1 MAHATTG
8 RRELATCSV
17 GFFNSVPIAVLFVTV
32 GLGYLIG
39 KLKVGP
45 IQLGGVCGTLIVALL
60 IGQTGCQM
68 RGDLKE
74 VAFALFIFA
83 MGYSGGPQFF
93 ANLNRSSLRFVALP
107 LIEAVLVLTIV
118 LTAVRLFG
126 LDAGTAAG
134 LAAGAATE
142 SAVVGTAAEA
152 LKHLG
157 LPEAEVQ
164 RMEAN
169 IATAYTLTYLVGLIS
184 IVFFTSQVA
193 PALLRINLREASK
206 ALEAQLG
213 ATPGDND
220 EASLPTLPRLV
231 GRAHVVKDVDGK
243 RVADVEAELGGRTVV
258 SRVLRNGEAVDATPD
273 YVLATGDIVVVL
285 GLRRFA
291 LRAGS
296 VIGPEIQLPEA
307 HADDLQL
314 SELQIIVSKKTVNG
328 HTVGELAKRPNA
340 RRARGVFLQSISRS
354 GHVLPLT
361 PATVV
366 QYGDLVTLV
375 GAEPELSEAGAALG
389 SELRRSGV
397 TDLVFLAFGILAG
410 LMIGS
415 LGARLWGIP
424 VSLGSGGGAL
434 VSGLVCGWI
443 NAKRPSIGHMPAH
456 AVQLLKD
463 LGLAIFV
470 ACVGLSAGPDAL
482 SLIREHGAVLP
493 LIGLLVSLGPAC
505 LSLWVGHKLLKIEGP
520 LLVGA
525 IAGQHVSTPAISAIL
540 TASGSSVPLLGYTVT
555 YAIANVLLPV
565 LGPIIVSLA
574 YHLG

>member
-1 MAHATTG
+1 M
-8 RRELATCSV
+8 TCSV
-17 GFFNSVPIAVLFVTV
+17 GFFNSVPIAVLFLTV

-93 ANLNRSSLRFVALP
+93 ANLNRSSLRYILLP
-107 LIEAVLVLTIV
+107 VIEALLVLTIV
-118 LTAVRLFG
+118 LAAVPLFG

-157 LPEAEVQ
+157 LPDADVQ

-206 ALEAQLG
+206 ALEEKLG
-213 ATPGDND
+213 V
-220 EASLPTLPRLV
+220 ASGESEDSNLPTLPRLV
-231 GRAHVVKDVDGK
+231 GRSHVVKDADGK
-243 RVADVEAELGGRTVV
+243 TVAEVEAALGGRTAI
-258 SRVLRNGEAVDATPD
+258 SRILRNGEAVEPVPDDA
-273 YVLATGDIVVVL
+273 LATGDIVVVL

-314 SELQIIVSKKTVNG
+314 SERVVIVSKKSVNG
-328 HTVGELAKRPNA
+328 HTLGELAQRPGA
-340 RRARGVFLQSISRS
+340 KRARGVFLQSIQRS
-354 GHVLPLT
+354 GHLLPVT
-361 PATVV
+361 PATVL

-375 GAEPELSEAGAALG
+375 GAEPELSVAGAALG
-389 SELRRSGV
+389 NELRRSGM

-410 LMIGS
+410 LLVGS
-415 LGARLWGIP
+415 LSARLWDIP

-443 NAKRPSIGHMPAH
+443 NAKRPAVGHMPDH

-470 ACVGLSAGPDAL
+470 ACVGLSAGPEAV

-540 TASGSSVPLLGYTVT
+540 GASGSAVPLLGYTVT
-555 YAIANVLLPV
+555 YAIANVMLPV

-574 YHLG
+574 HHLR

>member
-1 MAHATTG
+1 M
-8 RRELATCSV
+8 TCSV

-93 ANLNRSSLRFVALP
+93 ANLNRSSLRYVVLP

-118 LTAVRLFG
+118 LAAVPLFG

-157 LPEAEVQ
+157 LPDAEVQ

-206 ALEAQLG
+206 ALEAKLG
-213 ATPGDND
+213 AAPGDND
-220 EASLPTLPRLV
+220 EASLPTLPRLL
-231 GRAHVVKDVDGK
+231 GRAHMVKDVDGK
-243 RVADVEAELGGRTVV
+243 RVGDVEAQLGGRTVI

-314 SELQIIVSKKTVNG
+314 SELQVIVSKKAVNG
-328 HTVGELAKRPNA
+328 HTVGELALRPNA

-366 QYGDLVTLV
+366 QFGDLVTLV

-574 YHLG
+574 YHLS

>member
-1 MAHATTG
+1 M
-8 RRELATCSV
+8 TCSV

-93 ANLNRSSLRFVALP
+93 ANLNRSSLRYIALP
-107 LIEAVLVLTIV
+107 IIEALLVLSIV
-118 LTAVRLFG
+118 LAAVPLFG
-126 LDAGTAAG
+126 LDAGTVAG

-157 LPEAEVQ
+157 LPDAEVQ

-206 ALEAQLG
+206 ALEAKLG
-213 ATPGDND
+213 VASGDD
-220 EASLPTLPRLV
+220 EDVNLPTLPRLV
-231 GRAHVVKDVDGK
+231 GRAHVVKDADGMK
-243 RVADVEAELGGRTVV
+243 VGDVEAQLGGRTVI
-258 SRVLRNGEAVDATPD
+258 SRILRNGEAVNATPED
-273 YVLATGDIVVVL
+273 TLATGDVVVVL

-291 LRAGS
+291 LRAGT
-296 VIGPEIQLPEA
+296 VVGPEILLPEA
-307 HADDLQL
+307 HAEDLQM
-314 SELQIIVSKKTVNG
+314 SELAVIVNKKAVNG
-328 HTVGELAKRPNA
+328 TSMGELAKRPGA
-340 RRARGVFLQSISRS
+340 RRARGVFVQSIMRS
-354 GHVLPLT
+354 GHLLPLT

-375 GAEPELSEAGAALG
+375 GTEPELSEAGAALG
-389 SELRRSGV
+389 NELRRSGI

-415 LGARLWGIP
+415 LSARLWGIP

-443 NAKRPSIGHMPAH
+443 NAKRPSIGHMPDH

-463 LGLAIFV
+463 LGLAVFV
-470 ACVGLSAGPDAL
+470 ACVGLSAGPEAV

-493 LIGLLVSLGPAC
+493 VIGLLVSLGPAC
-505 LSLWVGHKLLKIEGP
+505 LSLWVGHKILKIEGP

-540 TASGSSVPLLGYTVT
+540 NASGSSVPLLGYTVT

-574 YHLG
+574 YHLS

>member
-1 MAHATTG
+1 M
-8 RRELATCSV
+8 TCSV
-17 GFFNSVPIAVLFVTV
+17 GFFNNVPIAVLFVTV

-118 LTAVRLFG
+118 LTAVPLFG

-157 LPEAEVQ
+157 LPDAEVQ

-206 ALEAQLG
+206 ALEAKLG
-213 ATPGDND
+213 AMPGDND

-243 RVADVEAELGGRTVV
+243 RVADVEAQLGGRTVV

-314 SELQIIVSKKTVNG
+314 SELQVIVSKKTVNG

-340 RRARGVFLQSISRS
+340 RRARGVFLQSITRS

-525 IAGQHVSTPAISAIL
+525 IAGQHVSTLAISAIL

-574 YHLG
+574 YHLS

>member
-1 MAHATTG
+1 M
-8 RRELATCSV
+8 TCSV

-118 LTAVRLFG
+118 LTAVPLFG

-157 LPEAEVQ
+157 LPDAEVQ

-206 ALEAQLG
+206 ALEAKLG

-243 RVADVEAELGGRTVV
+243 RVADVEAQLGGRTVV

-340 RRARGVFLQSISRS
+340 RRARGVFLQSITRS

-493 LIGLLVSLGPAC
+493 VIGLLVSLGPAC

>member
-1 MAHATTG
+1 M
-8 RRELATCSV
+8 TCSV

-93 ANLNRSSLRFVALP
+93 ANLNRSSLRYIVLP
-107 LIEAVLVLTIV
+107 IIEALLVLTIV
-118 LTAVRLFG
+118 LSAVPLFG

-157 LPEAEVQ
+157 LPDAEVQ

-206 ALEAQLG
+206 ALEEKLG
-213 ATPGDND
+213 VASGDDDDIN
-220 EASLPTLPRLV
+220 LPTLPRLV
-231 GRAHVVKDVDGK
+231 GRAHVVKYADGMS
-243 RVADVEAELGGRTVV
+243 VADVEAQLGGRTVI
-258 SRVLRNGEAVDATPD
+258 SRILRNGEAVDATPED
-273 YVLATGDIVVVL
+273 TLATGDIVVVL

-296 VIGPEIQLPEA
+296 VVGPEIQLPEA

-314 SELQIIVSKKTVNG
+314 SELAVIVNKKTING
-328 HTVGELAKRPNA
+328 HTVGELAKRPGA
-340 RRARGVFLQSISRS
+340 RRARGVFVQSIMRS

-375 GAEPELSEAGAALG
+375 GTQPELAEAGAALG
-389 SELRRSGV
+389 NELRRSGV

-410 LMIGS
+410 LMIGALS
-415 LGARLWGIP
+415 ARLWGIP

-443 NAKRPSIGHMPAH
+443 NAKRPAIGHMPDH

-463 LGLAIFV
+463 LGLAVFV
-470 ACVGLSAGPDAL
+470 ACVGLSAGPEAI

-505 LSLWVGHKLLKIEGP
+505 LSLWVGHKILKIEGP

-540 TASGSSVPLLGYTVT
+540 GSSGSSVPLLGYTVT

-574 YHLG
+574 YHLS

>member
-1 MAHATTG
+1 M
-8 RRELATCSV
+8 TCSV
-17 GFFNSVPIAVLFVTV
+17 GFFNNVPIAVLFLTV

-39 KLKVGP
+39 KLKIGP

-93 ANLNRSSLRFVALP
+93 ANLNRSSLRYIVLP
-107 LIEAVLVLTIV
+107 IIEALLVLTIV
-118 LTAVRLFG
+118 LLAVPLFG

-157 LPEAEVQ
+157 LPDADVQ

-193 PALLRINLREASK
+193 PALLRINLRDASK
-206 ALEAQLG
+206 ALEEKLG
-213 ATPGDND
+213 AGPG
-220 EASLPTLPRLV
+220 EADDSMMPTLPRLV
-231 GRAHVVKDVDGK
+231 GRSHVVKDADGK
-243 RVADVEAELGGRTVV
+243 TVGEVEAEMGGRTAI
-258 SRVLRNGEAVDATPD
+258 SRILRNGEALDPTPAD
-273 YVLATGDIVVVL
+273 VLATGDIVVVL

-314 SELQIIVSKKTVNG
+314 AELQVIVSKKEVNG
-328 HTVGELAKRPNA
+328 HTVGELAARPRA
-340 RRARGVFLQSISRS
+340 QRARGVFLQSIQRS
-354 GHVLPLT
+354 GHMLPVT

-375 GAEPELSEAGAALG
+375 GAEPELSQAGAALG
-389 SELRRSGV
+389 NQLRRSGV
-397 TDLVFLAFGILAG
+397 TDLVFLSFGILAG
-410 LMIGS
+410 LLIGS
-415 LGARLWGIP
+415 LAARLWGIP

-443 NAKRPSIGHMPAH
+443 NAKRPALGHMPEQ

-463 LGLAIFV
+463 LGLAVFV
-470 ACVGLSAGPDAL
+470 ACVGLSAGPEAV

-540 TASGSSVPLLGYTVT
+540 GASGSAVPLLGYTVT

-574 YHLG
+574 HHLGG

>member
-1 MAHATTG
+1 M
-8 RRELATCSV
+8 TCSI

-93 ANLNRSSLRFVALP
+93 ANLNRSSLRFLALP

-118 LTAVRLFG
+118 LTAVPLFG

-157 LPEAEVQ
+157 LPDAEVQ

-220 EASLPTLPRLV
+220 EASVPTLPRLV

-243 RVADVEAELGGRTVV
+243 RVADVEDLLGGRTVL
-258 SRVLRNGEAVDATPD
+258 SRILRNGEAVDATPD

>member
-1 MAHATTG
+1 M
-8 RRELATCSV
+8 TCSV

-93 ANLNRSSLRFVALP
+93 ANLNRSSLRYIALP
-107 LIEAVLVLTIV
+107 IIEALLVLSIV
-118 LTAVRLFG
+118 LAAVPLFG

-157 LPEAEVQ
+157 LPDAEVQ

-206 ALEAQLG
+206 ALEAKLG
-213 ATPGDND
+213 VASGDD
-220 EASLPTLPRLV
+220 EDVNLPTLPRLV
-231 GRAHVVKDVDGK
+231 GRAHVVKDADGMK
-243 RVADVEAELGGRTVV
+243 VGDVEAQLGGRTVI
-258 SRVLRNGEAVDATPD
+258 SRILRNGEAVNATPED
-273 YVLATGDIVVVL
+273 TLVTGDVVVVL

-296 VIGPEIQLPEA
+296 VVGPEILLPEA
-307 HADDLQL
+307 HAEDLQM
-314 SELQIIVSKKTVNG
+314 SELAVIVNKKAVNG
-328 HTVGELAKRPNA
+328 TSMGELAKRPGA
-340 RRARGVFLQSISRS
+340 RRARGVFVQSIMRS
-354 GHVLPLT
+354 GHLLPLT

-375 GAEPELSEAGAALG
+375 GTEPELSEAGAALG
-389 SELRRSGV
+389 NELRRSGI

-415 LGARLWGIP
+415 LSARLWGIP

-443 NAKRPSIGHMPAH
+443 NAKRPSIGHMPDH

-463 LGLAIFV
+463 LGLAVFV
-470 ACVGLSAGPDAL
+470 ACVGLSAGPEAL

-505 LSLWVGHKLLKIEGP
+505 LSLWVGHKILKIEGP

-540 TASGSSVPLLGYTVT
+540 NASGSSVPLLGYTVT

-574 YHLG
+574 YHLS

>member
-1 MAHATTG
+1 M
-8 RRELATCSV
+8 TCSV
-17 GFFNSVPIAVLFVTV
+17 GFFNNVPIAVLFVTV

-314 SELQIIVSKKTVNG
+314 SELQVIVSKKTVNG

-340 RRARGVFLQSISRS
+340 RRARGVFLQSITRS

-493 LIGLLVSLGPAC
+493 VIGLLVSLGPAC

>member
-1 MAHATTG
+1 M
-8 RRELATCSV
+8 TCSV

-93 ANLNRSSLRFVALP
+93 ANLNRSSLRYIALP
-107 LIEAVLVLTIV
+107 IIEALLVLSIV
-118 LTAVRLFG
+118 LAAVPLFG

-157 LPEAEVQ
+157 LPDAEVQ

-206 ALEAQLG
+206 ALEAKLG
-213 ATPGDND
+213 VASGDD
-220 EASLPTLPRLV
+220 EDVNLPTLPRLV
-231 GRAHVVKDVDGK
+231 GRAHVVKDADGMK
-243 RVADVEAELGGRTVV
+243 VGDVEAQLGGRTVI
-258 SRVLRNGEAVDATPD
+258 SRILRNGEAVNATPED
-273 YVLATGDIVVVL
+273 TLATGDVVVVL

-291 LRAGS
+291 LRAGT
-296 VIGPEIQLPEA
+296 VVGPEILLPEA
-307 HADDLQL
+307 HAEDLQM
-314 SELQIIVSKKTVNG
+314 SELAVIVNKKAVNG
-328 HTVGELAKRPNA
+328 TSMGELAKRPGA
-340 RRARGVFLQSISRS
+340 RRARGVFVQSIMRS
-354 GHVLPLT
+354 GHLLPLT

-375 GAEPELSEAGAALG
+375 GTEPELSEAGAALG
-389 SELRRSGV
+389 NELRRSGI

-415 LGARLWGIP
+415 LSARLWGIP

-443 NAKRPSIGHMPAH
+443 NAKRPSIGHMPDH

-463 LGLAIFV
+463 LGLAVFV
-470 ACVGLSAGPDAL
+470 ACVGLSAGPEAL

-505 LSLWVGHKLLKIEGP
+505 LSLWVGHKILKIEGP

-540 TASGSSVPLLGYTVT
+540 NASGSSVPLLGYTVT

-574 YHLG
+574 YHLS

>member
-1 MAHATTG
+1 M
-8 RRELATCSV
+8 TCSV
-17 GFFNSVPIAVLFVTV
+17 GFFNNVPIAVLFLTV

-93 ANLNRSSLRFVALP
+93 ANLNRSSLRYIVLP
-107 LIEAVLVLTIV
+107 VIEALLVLTVV
-118 LTAVRLFG
+118 LLAVPLFG

-157 LPEAEVQ
+157 LPDADVQ

-206 ALEAQLG
+206 ALEEKLG
-213 ATPGDND
+213 GGPGEPD
-220 EASLPTLPRLV
+220 ENLLPTLPRLV
-231 GRAHVVKDVDGK
+231 GRSHVVKDADG
-243 RVADVEAELGGRTVV
+243 RTVGEVEAELGGRTAI
-258 SRVLRNGEAVDATPD
+258 SRILRNGEAIAPTPED
-273 YVLATGDIVVVL
+273 RLATGDIVVVL

-296 VIGPEIQLPEA
+296 VVGPEIQLPEA

-314 SELQIIVSKKTVNG
+314 AELQVIVNRKTANG
-328 HTVGELAKRPNA
+328 RTLGELAKGPRA
-340 RRARGVFLQSISRS
+340 QRARGVFLQSIQRS
-354 GHVLPLT
+354 GHMLPLT

-375 GAEPELSEAGAALG
+375 GAEPELSQAGAGLG
-389 SELRRSGV
+389 NELRRSGV

-410 LMIGS
+410 LMIGA

-443 NAKRPSIGHMPAH
+443 NAKRPALGHMPDQ

-463 LGLAIFV
+463 LGLAVFV
-470 ACVGLSAGPDAL
+470 ACVGLSAGPEAVA
-482 SLIREHGAVLP
+482 LIREHGAVLP

-540 TASGSSVPLLGYTVT
+540 GASGSAVPLLGYTVT

-574 YHLG
+574 HHLGG

>member
-1 MAHATTG
+1 M
-8 RRELATCSV
+8 TCSV
-17 GFFNSVPIAVLFVTV
+17 GFFNNVPIAVLFVTV

-118 LTAVRLFG
+118 LTAVPLFG

-157 LPEAEVQ
+157 LPDAEVQ

-243 RVADVEAELGGRTVV
+243 RVADVEAQLGGRTVV

-296 VIGPEIQLPEA
+296 VIGPEIQMPEA

-314 SELQIIVSKKTVNG
+314 SELQVIVSKKTVNG

-340 RRARGVFLQSISRS
+340 RRARGVFLQSITRS

-375 GAEPELSEAGAALG
+375 GAQPELSEAGAALG

-574 YHLG
+574 YHLS

>member
-1 MAHATTG
+1 M
-8 RRELATCSV
+8 TCSV
-17 GFFNSVPIAVLFVTV
+17 GFFNNVPIAVLFLTV

-93 ANLNRSSLRFVALP
+93 ANLNRSSLRYIVLP
-107 LIEAVLVLTIV
+107 VIEALLVLTVV
-118 LTAVRLFG
+118 LLAVPLFG

-157 LPEAEVQ
+157 LPDADVQ

-206 ALEAQLG
+206 ALEEKLG
-213 ATPGDND
+213 GGPGEPD
-220 EASLPTLPRLV
+220 ENLLPTLPRLV
-231 GRAHVVKDVDGK
+231 GRSHVVKDADG
-243 RVADVEAELGGRTVV
+243 RTVGEVEAELGGRTAI
-258 SRVLRNGEAVDATPD
+258 SRILRNGEAIAPTPED
-273 YVLATGDIVVVL
+273 RLATGDIVVVL

-296 VIGPEIQLPEA
+296 VVGPEIQLPEA

-314 SELQIIVSKKTVNG
+314 AELQVIVNRKTANG
-328 HTVGELAKRPNA
+328 RTLGELAKGPRA
-340 RRARGVFLQSISRS
+340 QRARGVFLQSIQRS
-354 GHVLPLT
+354 GHMLPLT

-375 GAEPELSEAGAALG
+375 GAEPELSQAGAGLG
-389 SELRRSGV
+389 NELRRSGV

-410 LMIGS
+410 LMIGA

-443 NAKRPSIGHMPAH
+443 NAKRPALGHMPDQAG
-456 AVQLLKD
+456 QLLKD
-463 LGLAIFV
+463 LGLAVFV
-470 ACVGLSAGPDAL
+470 ACVGLSAGPEAVA
-482 SLIREHGAVLP
+482 LIREHGAVLP

-540 TASGSSVPLLGYTVT
+540 GASGSAVPLLGYTVT

-574 YHLG
+574 HHLGG

>member
-1 MAHATTG
+1 M
-8 RRELATCSV
+8 TCSI

-93 ANLNRSSLRFVALP
+93 ANLNRSSLRYIALP
-107 LIEAVLVLTIV
+107 IIEALLVLTIV
-118 LTAVRLFG
+118 LAAVPLFG

-157 LPEAEVQ
+157 LADSEVQ

-206 ALEAQLG
+206 ALEEKLG
-213 ATPGDND
+213 VASGDNE
-220 EASLPTLPRLV
+220 EANLPTLPRLV
-231 GRAHVVKDVDGK
+231 GRAHVVKDADGM
-243 RVADVEAELGGRTVV
+243 RVGDVEAQLGGRTVI
-258 SRVLRNGEAVDATPD
+258 SRILRNGEGVDATPED
-273 YVLATGDIVVVL
+273 TLKTGDIVVVL

-296 VIGPEIQLPEA
+296 VVGPEIQLPEG
-307 HADDLQL
+307 HVDDLQL
-314 SELQIIVSKKTVNG
+314 SELAVIVNKKAING
-328 HTVGELAKRPNA
+328 HTVAELSKRPGA
-340 RRARGVFLQSISRS
+340 RRARGVFVQSIMRS

-375 GAEPELSEAGAALG
+375 GAEPELSQAGAELG
-389 SELRRSGV
+389 NELRRSGI

-415 LGARLWGIP
+415 LSARMWGIP

-443 NAKRPSIGHMPAH
+443 NAKRPSLGHIPGH

-463 LGLAIFV
+463 LGLAVFV
-470 ACVGLSAGPDAL
+470 ACVGLSAGPEAV

-505 LSLWVGHKLLKIEGP
+505 LSLWVGHKILKIEGP

-540 TASGSSVPLLGYTVT
+540 NASGSSVPLLGYTVT

-574 YHLG
+574 YHLS

>member
-1 MAHATTG
+1 M
-8 RRELATCSV
+8 TCSV
-17 GFFNSVPIAVLFVTV
+17 GFFNTVPIAVLFVTV

-45 IQLGGVCGTLIVALL
+45 IELGGVCGTLIVALL

-93 ANLNRSSLRFVALP
+93 ANLNRSSLRYIVLP
-107 LIEAVLVLTIV
+107 LIEAALVLAIV
-118 LTAVRLFG
+118 LTAVPLFG

-157 LPEAEVQ
+157 LPDAEVQ

-206 ALEAQLG
+206 ALEEKLG
-213 ATPGDND
+213 ATPGEGD
-220 EASLPTLPRLV
+220 EQNVPTLPRLV
-231 GRAHVVKDVDGK
+231 GRAHVVKDADGK
-243 RVADVEAELGGRTVV
+243 RVAEVEAQLGGRTVI
-258 SRVLRNGEAVDATPD
+258 SRILRNGEAVDATPD
-273 YVLATGDIVVVL
+273 DQLATGDVVVVL

-314 SELQIIVSKKTVNG
+314 SELQVIVSKKSVNG
-328 HTVGELAKRPNA
+328 RTVGELAKRPGA
-340 RRARGVFLQSISRS
+340 RRARGVFLQSIVRS
-354 GHVLPLT
+354 GHALPLT

-375 GAEPELSEAGAALG
+375 GAEPELSEGGAALG
-389 SELRRSGV
+389 NELRRSGV

-410 LMIGS
+410 LMLGS

-443 NAKRPSIGHMPAH
+443 NAKRPAIGHMPAH

-463 LGLAIFV
+463 LGLAVFV
-470 ACVGLSAGPDAL
+470 ACVGLSAGPDAV

-574 YHLG
+574 YHLS

>member
-1 MAHATTG
+1 M
-8 RRELATCSV
+8 TCSV

-93 ANLNRSSLRFVALP
+93 ANLNRSSLRFLALP

-118 LTAVRLFG
+118 LTAVPLFG

-157 LPEAEVQ
+157 LPDAEVQ

-220 EASLPTLPRLV
+220 EASVPTLPRLV

-243 RVADVEAELGGRTVV
+243 RVADVEDLLGGRTVL

>member
-1 MAHATTG
+1 M
-8 RRELATCSV
+8 TCSV

-93 ANLNRSSLRFVALP
+93 ANLNRSSLRFLALP

-118 LTAVRLFG
+118 LTAVPLFG

-157 LPEAEVQ
+157 LPDAEVQ

-220 EASLPTLPRLV
+220 EASVPTLPRLV

-243 RVADVEAELGGRTVV
+243 RVADVEDLLGGRTVL
-258 SRVLRNGEAVDATPD
+258 SRILRNGEAVDATPD

>member
-1 MAHATTG
+1 M
-8 RRELATCSV
+8 TCSV

-93 ANLNRSSLRFVALP
+93 ANLNRSSLRYVVLP
-107 LIEAVLVLTIV
+107 LIEAALVLTIV
-118 LTAVRLFG
+118 LAAVPLFG

-157 LPEAEVQ
+157 LPDAEVQ

-193 PALLRINLREASK
+193 PALLRINLRDASK
-206 ALEAQLG
+206 ALEAKLG
-213 ATPGDND
+213 AAPGDD

-243 RVADVEAELGGRTVV
+243 AVGDVEAQLGGRTVI
-258 SRVLRNGEAVDATPD
+258 SRVLRDGEAVDATPD

-314 SELQIIVSKKTVNG
+314 SELQVIVNKKAVNG
-328 HTVGELAKRPNA
+328 HTVGELALRPTA
-340 RRARGVFLQSISRS
+340 RLARGVFLQSISRS

-366 QYGDLVTLV
+366 QFGDLVTLV
-375 GAEPELSEAGAALG
+375 GPEPELSEAGAALG
-389 SELRRSGV
+389 NELRRSGV

-410 LMIGS
+410 LMLGS
-415 LGARLWGIP
+415 LSARAWGIP

-434 VSGLVCGWI
+434 VSGLICGWI

-565 LGPIIVSLA
+565 MGPIIVSLA
-574 YHLG
+574 YHLS

>member
-1 MAHATTG
+1 M
-8 RRELATCSV
+8 TCSV
-17 GFFNSVPIAVLFVTV
+17 GFFNNVPIAVLFVTV

-157 LPEAEVQ
+157 LPDAEVQ

-206 ALEAQLG
+206 ALEAKLG
-213 ATPGDND
+213 AAPGDND

-243 RVADVEAELGGRTVV
+243 RVADVEAQLGGRTVV

-285 GLRRFA
+285 GQRRFA

-314 SELQIIVSKKTVNG
+314 SELQVIVSKKTVNG

-340 RRARGVFLQSISRS
+340 RRARGVFLQSITRS

-574 YHLG
+574 YHLS

>member
-1 MAHATTG
+1 M
-8 RRELATCSV
+8 TCSV
-17 GFFNSVPIAVLFVTV
+17 GFFNNVPIAVLFLTV

-39 KLKVGP
+39 KLRVGP

-93 ANLNRSSLRFVALP
+93 ANLNRSSLRYIVLP
-107 LIEAVLVLTIV
+107 IIEALLVLTIV
-118 LTAVRLFG
+118 LLAVPLFG

-157 LPEAEVQ
+157 LADADVQ

-193 PALLRINLREASK
+193 PALLRINLRDASK
-206 ALEAQLG
+206 ALEEKLG
-213 ATPGDND
+213 AGPG
-220 EASLPTLPRLV
+220 EADDSMMPTLPRLV
-231 GRAHVVKDVDGK
+231 GRSHVVKDADGK
-243 RVADVEAELGGRTVV
+243 TVGEVEAEMGGRTAI
-258 SRVLRNGEAVDATPD
+258 SRILRNGEALDPTPAD
-273 YVLATGDIVVVL
+273 VLATGDIVVVL

-296 VIGPEIQLPEA
+296 EIGPEIQLPEA

-314 SELQIIVSKKTVNG
+314 AELQVIVSKKEVNG
-328 HTVGELAKRPNA
+328 HTVGELAARPRA
-340 RRARGVFLQSISRS
+340 QRARGVFLQSIQRS
-354 GHVLPLT
+354 GHMLPVT

-375 GAEPELSEAGAALG
+375 GAEPELSQAGAALG
-389 SELRRSGV
+389 NQLRRSGV
-397 TDLVFLAFGILAG
+397 TDLVFLSFGILAG
-410 LMIGS
+410 LLIGS
-415 LGARLWGIP
+415 LAARLWGIP

-443 NAKRPSIGHMPAH
+443 NAKRPALGHMPEQ

-463 LGLAIFV
+463 LGLAVFV
-470 ACVGLSAGPDAL
+470 ACVGLSAGPEAV

-540 TASGSSVPLLGYTVT
+540 GASGSAVPLLGY
-555 YAIANVLLPV
+555 
-565 LGPIIVSLA
+565 
-574 YHLG
+574 

>member
-1 MAHATTG
+1 M
-8 RRELATCSV
+8 TCSV

-107 LIEAVLVLTIV
+107 LIEAALVLTIV
-118 LTAVRLFG
+118 LTAVPLFG

-152 LKHLG
+152 FKHLG
-157 LPEAEVQ
+157 LPDAEVQ

-213 ATPGDND
+213 AAPGDND

-243 RVADVEAELGGRTVV
+243 RVADVEALLGGRTVV

-314 SELQIIVSKKTVNG
+314 RELQVIVSKKTVNG

-340 RRARGVFLQSISRS
+340 RRARGVFLQSITRS

-574 YHLG
+574 YHLS

>member
-1 MAHATTG
+1 M
-8 RRELATCSV
+8 TCSV
-17 GFFNSVPIAVLFVTV
+17 GFFNSVPIAVLFLTV

-39 KLKVGP
+39 KLRVGP

-60 IGQTGCQM
+60 IGQSGCQT

-93 ANLNRSSLRFVALP
+93 ANLNRASLRYILLP
-107 LIEAVLVLTIV
+107 LIEALLVLTIV
-118 LTAVRLFG
+118 LLAVPLFG
-126 LDAGTAAG
+126 LDA
-134 LAAGAATE
+134 
-142 SAVVGTAAEA
+142 GTAAEA

-157 LPEAEVQ
+157 LAQAEVQ

-184 IVFFTSQVA
+184 IVLFTSQVA
-193 PALLRINLREASK
+193 PALLRINLRQASR
-206 ALEAQLG
+206 ALEQKLG
-213 ATPGDND
+213 APAGEAD
-220 EASLPTLPRLV
+220 EIMMPTLPRLV
-231 GRAHVVKDVDGK
+231 GRSHVVKDADGWT
-243 RVADVEAELGGRTVV
+243 VAQVEAALGGRTAI
-258 SRVLRNGEAVDATPD
+258 SRVLRNGEAIEPATGD
-273 YVLATGDIVVVL
+273 RLATGDIVVVL
-285 GLRRFA
+285 GPRRFV
-291 LRAGS
+291 LRAGP

-314 SELQIIVSKKTVNG
+314 TELQVIVSKKAVNG
-328 HTVGELAKRPNA
+328 HTVGELAQRPGA
-340 RRARGVFLQSISRS
+340 RRARGVFLQSIQRS
-354 GHVLPLT
+354 GHMLPVM
-361 PATVV
+361 PSTVV

-375 GAEPELSEAGAALG
+375 GAEPELSQAGAALG
-389 SELRRSGV
+389 NALRRSGV

-443 NAKRPSIGHMPAH
+443 NAKRPALGHMPDH

-463 LGLAIFV
+463 LGLAVFV
-470 ACVGLSAGPDAL
+470 ASVGLSAGPQAV

-540 TASGSSVPLLGYTVT
+540 GASGSAVPLLGYTVT

-565 LGPIIVSLA
+565 LGPIIVALA
-574 YHLG
+574 HHLGG

>member
-1 MAHATTG
+1 M
-8 RRELATCSV
+8 TCSV
-17 GFFNSVPIAVLFVTV
+17 GFFNNVPIAVLFLTV

-39 KLKVGP
+39 KLRVGP

-93 ANLNRSSLRFVALP
+93 ANLNRSSLRYIVLP
-107 LIEAVLVLTIV
+107 IIEALLVLTIV
-118 LTAVRLFG
+118 LLAVPLFG

-157 LPEAEVQ
+157 LADADVQ

-193 PALLRINLREASK
+193 PALLRINLRDASK
-206 ALEAQLG
+206 ALEEKLG
-213 ATPGDND
+213 AGPG
-220 EASLPTLPRLV
+220 EADDSMMPTLPRLV
-231 GRAHVVKDVDGK
+231 GRSHVVKDADGK
-243 RVADVEAELGGRTVV
+243 TVGEVEAEMGGRTAI
-258 SRVLRNGEAVDATPD
+258 SRILRNGEALDPTPAD
-273 YVLATGDIVVVL
+273 VLATGDTVVVL

-314 SELQIIVSKKTVNG
+314 AELQVIVSKKEVNG
-328 HTVGELAKRPNA
+328 HSVGELAARPRA
-340 RRARGVFLQSISRS
+340 QRARGVFLQSIQRS
-354 GHVLPLT
+354 GHMLPVT

-375 GAEPELSEAGAALG
+375 GAEPELSQAGAALG
-389 SELRRSGV
+389 NQLRRSGV
-397 TDLVFLAFGILAG
+397 TDLVFLSFGILAG
-410 LMIGS
+410 LLIGS
-415 LGARLWGIP
+415 LAARLWGIP

-443 NAKRPSIGHMPAH
+443 NAKRPALGHMPEQ

-463 LGLAIFV
+463 LGLAVFV
-470 ACVGLSAGPDAL
+470 ACVGLSAGPEAV

-540 TASGSSVPLLGYTVT
+540 GASGSAVPLLGYTVT

-574 YHLG
+574 HHLGG

>member
-1 MAHATTG
+1 M
-8 RRELATCSV
+8 TCSV

-93 ANLNRSSLRFVALP
+93 ANLNRSSLRYIVLP
-107 LIEAVLVLTIV
+107 VIEALLVLTIV
-118 LTAVRLFG
+118 LAAVPLFG

-157 LPEAEVQ
+157 LPDADVQ

-206 ALEAQLG
+206 ALEEKLG
-213 ATPGDND
+213 VAAGDGD
-220 EASLPTLPRLV
+220 ETNLPTLPRLV
-231 GRAHVVKDVDGK
+231 GRAHVVKDAGGMS
-243 RVADVEAELGGRTVV
+243 VADVETQLGGRTVI
-258 SRVLRNGEAVDATPD
+258 SRILRNGEAVDATPED
-273 YVLATGDIVVVL
+273 VLSTGDIVVVL

-296 VIGPEIQLPEA
+296 VVGPEIQLPEA

-314 SELQIIVSKKTVNG
+314 SELALIVNKKTING
-328 HTVGELAKRPNA
+328 HTIGELAKRPSA
-340 RRARGVFLQSISRS
+340 RRARGVFVQSIVRS

-361 PATVV
+361 PSTVV

-375 GAEPELSEAGAALG
+375 GTEPELSQAGAALG
-389 SELRRSGV
+389 NELRRSGV

-410 LMIGS
+410 LMVGS
-415 LGARLWGIP
+415 LSARMWGIP

-443 NAKRPSIGHMPAH
+443 NAKRPAVGHIPAH

-463 LGLAIFV
+463 LGLAVFV
-470 ACVGLSAGPDAL
+470 ACVGLSAGPEAI

-505 LSLWVGHKLLKIEGP
+505 LSLWIGHKILKIEGP

-540 TASGSSVPLLGYTVT
+540 GASGSSVPLLGYTVT

-574 YHLG
+574 YHLS

>member
-1 MAHATTG
+1 M
-8 RRELATCSV
+8 TCSV

-93 ANLNRSSLRFVALP
+93 ANLNRSSLRYVVLP

-118 LTAVRLFG
+118 LAAVPLFG

-157 LPEAEVQ
+157 LPDAEVQ

-206 ALEAQLG
+206 ALEAKLG
-213 ATPGDND
+213 AAPGDNE

-231 GRAHVVKDVDGK
+231 GRAHMVKDVDGK
-243 RVADVEAELGGRTVV
+243 RVGDVEAQLGGRTVI

-314 SELQIIVSKKTVNG
+314 SELQVIVSKKAVNG
-328 HTVGELAKRPNA
+328 HTVGELALRPNA

-366 QYGDLVTLV
+366 QFGDLVTLV

-574 YHLG
+574 YHLS

>member
-1 MAHATTG
+1 M
-8 RRELATCSV
+8 TCSV

-107 LIEAVLVLTIV
+107 LIEAGLVLTIV
-118 LTAVRLFG
+118 LMAVPLFG

-157 LPEAEVQ
+157 LPDAEVQ

-243 RVADVEAELGGRTVV
+243 RVADVEAQLGGRTVV

-314 SELQIIVSKKTVNG
+314 SELQVIVSKKTVNG

-340 RRARGVFLQSISRS
+340 RRARGVFLQSITRS

-574 YHLG
+574 YHLS

>member
-1 MAHATTG
+1 M
-8 RRELATCSV
+8 TCSV
-17 GFFNSVPIAVLFVTV
+17 GFFNNVPIAVLFLTV

-93 ANLNRSSLRFVALP
+93 ANLNRSSLRYIVLP
-107 LIEAVLVLTIV
+107 VIEALLVLTIV
-118 LTAVRLFG
+118 LLAVPLFG

-142 SAVVGTAAEA
+142 SAVVGPAAEA
-152 LKHLG
+152 LKHLA
-157 LPEAEVQ
+157 LADAEVQ

-206 ALEAQLG
+206 ALEEKLG
-213 ATPGDND
+213 AGPGESDDNL
-220 EASLPTLPRLV
+220 LPTLPRLV
-231 GRAHVVKDVDGK
+231 GRSHVVKDADGK
-243 RVADVEAELGGRTVV
+243 TVAEIEAELGGRTAI
-258 SRVLRNGEAVDATPD
+258 SRILRNGEAIEPTPED
-273 YVLATGDIVVVL
+273 SLATGDIVVVL

-314 SELQIIVSKKTVNG
+314 AELQVIVNKKEVNG
-328 HTVGELAKRPNA
+328 HTVGELARRPRA
-340 RRARGVFLQSISRS
+340 QRARGVFLQSIQRS
-354 GHVLPLT
+354 GHMLPVT

-375 GAEPELSEAGAALG
+375 GAEPELSQAGAALG
-389 SELRRSGV
+389 NELRRSGV

-410 LMIGS
+410 LMIGA

-443 NAKRPSIGHMPAH
+443 NAKRPALGHMPEH

-463 LGLAIFV
+463 LGLAVFV
-470 ACVGLSAGPDAL
+470 ACVGLSAGPEAVA
-482 SLIREHGAVLP
+482 LIREHGAVLP

-505 LSLWVGHKLLKIEGP
+505 LSLWVGHKILKIEGP

-540 TASGSSVPLLGYTVT
+540 GASGSAVPLLGYTVT

-574 YHLG
+574 HHLGG

>member
-1 MAHATTG
+1 M
-8 RRELATCSV
+8 TCSV

-93 ANLNRSSLRFVALP
+93 ANLNRSSLRYVVLP

-118 LTAVRLFG
+118 LAAVPLFG

-157 LPEAEVQ
+157 LPDAEVQ

-206 ALEAQLG
+206 ALEAKLG
-213 ATPGDND
+213 AAPGDND

-243 RVADVEAELGGRTVV
+243 RVGDVEAQLGGRTVI

-314 SELQIIVSKKTVNG
+314 SELQVIVSKKTVNG
-328 HTVGELAKRPNA
+328 HTVGELALRPNA

-366 QYGDLVTLV
+366 QFGDLVTLV

-574 YHLG
+574 YHLS

>member
-1 MAHATTG
+1 M
-8 RRELATCSV
+8 TCSV
-17 GFFNSVPIAVLFVTV
+17 GFFNNVPIAVLFLTV

-93 ANLNRSSLRFVALP
+93 ANLNRSSLRYIVLP
-107 LIEAVLVLTIV
+107 VIEALLVLTVV
-118 LTAVRLFG
+118 LLAVPLFG

-157 LPEAEVQ
+157 LPDADVQ

-206 ALEAQLG
+206 ALEEKLG
-213 ATPGDND
+213 GGPGEPD
-220 EASLPTLPRLV
+220 ENLLPTLPWLV
-231 GRAHVVKDVDGK
+231 GRSHVVKDADG
-243 RVADVEAELGGRTVV
+243 RTVGEVEAELGGRTAI
-258 SRVLRNGEAVDATPD
+258 SRILRNGEAIAPTPED
-273 YVLATGDIVVVL
+273 RLATGDIVVVL

-296 VIGPEIQLPEA
+296 VVGPEIQLPEA

-314 SELQIIVSKKTVNG
+314 AELQVIVNRKTANG
-328 HTVGELAKRPNA
+328 RTLGELAKGPRA
-340 RRARGVFLQSISRS
+340 QRARGVFLQSIQRS
-354 GHVLPLT
+354 GHMLPLT

-375 GAEPELSEAGAALG
+375 GAEPELSQAGAGLG
-389 SELRRSGV
+389 NELRRSGV

-410 LMIGS
+410 LMIGA

-443 NAKRPSIGHMPAH
+443 NAKRPALGHMPDQ

-463 LGLAIFV
+463 LGLAVFV
-470 ACVGLSAGPDAL
+470 ACVGLSAGPEAVA
-482 SLIREHGAVLP
+482 LIREHGAVLP

-540 TASGSSVPLLGYTVT
+540 GASGSAVPLLGYTVT

-574 YHLG
+574 HHLGG

>member
-1 MAHATTG
+1 M
-8 RRELATCSV
+8 TCSV
-17 GFFNSVPIAVLFVTV
+17 GFFNNVPIAVLFLTV

-39 KLKVGP
+39 KLKIGP

-93 ANLNRSSLRFVALP
+93 ANLNRSSLRYIVLP
-107 LIEAVLVLTIV
+107 IIEALLVLTIV
-118 LTAVRLFG
+118 LLAVPLFG

-157 LPEAEVQ
+157 LADAEVQ

-193 PALLRINLREASK
+193 PALLRINLRDASK
-206 ALEAQLG
+206 ALEEKLG
-213 ATPGDND
+213 AGPG
-220 EASLPTLPRLV
+220 EADDSMMPTLPRLV
-231 GRAHVVKDVDGK
+231 GRSHVVKDADGK
-243 RVADVEAELGGRTVV
+243 TVGEVEAEMGGRTAI
-258 SRVLRNGEAVDATPD
+258 SRILRNGEALDPTPAD
-273 YVLATGDIVVVL
+273 VLATGDIVVVL

-314 SELQIIVSKKTVNG
+314 AELQVIVSKRAVNG
-328 HTVGELAKRPNA
+328 HTVGELAARPRA
-340 RRARGVFLQSISRS
+340 QRARGVFLRSIQRS
-354 GHVLPLT
+354 GHMLPVT

-375 GAEPELSEAGAALG
+375 GAEPELSQAGAALG
-389 SELRRSGV
+389 NQLRRSGV
-397 TDLVFLAFGILAG
+397 TDLVFLSFGILAG
-410 LMIGS
+410 LLIGS
-415 LGARLWGIP
+415 LAARVWGIP

-443 NAKRPSIGHMPAH
+443 NAKRPALGHMPEQ

-463 LGLAIFV
+463 LGLAVFV
-470 ACVGLSAGPDAL
+470 ACVGLSAGPEAVA
-482 SLIREHGAVLP
+482 LIREHGAVLP

-540 TASGSSVPLLGYTVT
+540 GASGSAVPLLGYTVT

-574 YHLG
+574 HHLGG